1 MTLQQQDDRA
11 RIRRQKS
18 ELAVRLATESRW
30 DEAATV
36 NRELTQLFPSDV
48 EAYNRLGK
56 ALTELGS
63 YADARD
69 AYRRSIELDS
79 TNAIARKNLL
89 RLEAMGDGV
98 PARPSTTGPLSTD
111 LFIEE
116 TGKSVHTVLQAPNG
130 QRLSKMSAGDLVS
143 LAVRDNAVLV
153 ENAGGEYIGTLEPRL
168 AIRLRR
174 LIGRNYEY
182 AAALTSLGD
191 GSGRIIIKETHRP
204 PEETAP
210 SFPSTITDG
219 FRPYVKEGLLRYDG
233 DEDDDG
239 GREEADD
246 DDNDWDGDAEPAEPT
261 EVRLFDFQRT
271 VEEPEE
277 EFEE

>member
-18 ELAVRLATESRW
+18 ELAVRLASESRW
-30 DEAATV
+30 EEAASV
-36 NRELTQLFPSDV
+36 NRELTQLFPADV

-56 ALTELGS
+56 ALTELGA
-63 YADARD
+63 YTDARE
-69 AYRRSIELDS
+69 AYQRSVELDS
-79 TNAIARKNLL
+79 TNAIARKNLQ
-89 RLEAMGDGV
+89 RLEVMGDAV
-98 PARPSTTGPLSTD
+98 PKRTATAGPLSAD

-116 TGKSVHTVLQAPNG
+116 SGKSVHTVLQAANS
-130 QRLSKMSAGDLVS
+130 QRLSKMSAGDLVT
-143 LAVRDNAVLV
+143 LAVRDNAVFV
-153 ENAGGEYIGTLEPRL
+153 ENAGGEYVGTLEPRL

-182 AAALTSLGD
+182 AAAITSLAE

-204 PEETAP
+204 PEESAP

-219 FRPYVKEGLLRYDG
+219 FRPYVKEGLVRYDG
-233 DEDDDG
+233 DEDDENARDDS
-239 GREEADD
+239 DD
-246 DDNDWDGDAEPAEPT
+246 DDSDWDGDGEQAEPT